1 MIGLMTPI
9 SVAASMYAAQTLV
22 DGELL
27 ATPATTGLASQYE
40 MNCPPADIY
49 SVLSRLT
56 DYGALTFK
64 SCDAA
69 VLKSNAR

>member
-9 SVAASMYAAQTLV
+9 SVAASMYAAQTLI

-27 ATPATTGLASQYE
+27 ATPPTASLESQFE
-40 MNCPPADIY
+40 MNCPPSDIY
-49 SVLSRLT
+49 TVLSRLT

-69 VLKSNAR
+69 VLKSNAE